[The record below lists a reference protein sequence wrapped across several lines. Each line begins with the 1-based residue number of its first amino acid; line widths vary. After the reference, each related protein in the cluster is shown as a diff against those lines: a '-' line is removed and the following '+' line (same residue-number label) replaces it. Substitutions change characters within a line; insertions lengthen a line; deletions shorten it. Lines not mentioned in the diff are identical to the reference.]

1 MLGRL
6 LKRQI
11 QSSMVYTSSG
21 YVDSL
26 GRVGRFFEG
35 NWAGAYVDQN
45 TALGIPAIYRG
56 ITLTPLA
63 KTYSA
68 KLATATSGAVC
79 SANIALIF
87 NNASCGD
94 IKNLPINSQ
103 HLRK

>member
-11 QSSMVYTSSG
+11 QPSLVYTSQG

-45 TALGIPAIYRG
+45 TALGIPAE
-56 ITLTPLA
+56 TDAVMNTDT
-63 KTYSA
+63 TY
-68 KLATATSGAVC
+68 L
-79 SANIALIF
+79 
-87 NNASCGD
+87 
-94 IKNLPINSQ
+94 
-103 HLRK
+103 

>member
-56 ITLTPLA
+56 ITLISDAIVRFHFVHIAINA
-63 KTYSA
+63 KYYQRH
-68 KLATATSGAVC
+68 K
-79 SANIALIF
+79 F
-87 NNASCGD
+87 
-94 IKNLPINSQ
+94 
-103 HLRK
+103 